1 MLSHLMSEPRTYYIV
16 RAFLILGTIVVLL
29 MLCATSTNA
38 SVSKAE
44 SGDNVKPMSA
54 AEYAVIKARIRG
66 PQRYNHV
73 AQRPH
78 IVHWRSGNASGWL
91 SPWPR

>member
-1 MLSHLMSEPRTYYIV
+1 MSSHLMSEPRTYYMV
-16 RAFLILGTIVVLL
+16 RALLILGTIVVLL
-29 MLCATSTNA
+29 MLCATATYA

-44 SGDNVKPMSA
+44 SGDSVKPMSA
-54 AEYAVIKARIRG
+54 AEYAVLKAKIRG

-73 AQRPH
+73 VQRPR

>member
-1 MLSHLMSEPRTYYIV
+1 MSSHLMSEPRNYYIV
-16 RAFLILGTIVVLL
+16 RALLILGTIALLL
-29 MLCATSTNA
+29 MLSATSTYA

-44 SGDNVKPMSA
+44 SGKNVKPMSA
-54 AEYAVIKARIRG
+54 AEYAVIKAKIRG

-73 AQRPH
+73 AERPRL
-78 IVHWRSGNASGWL
+78 IHWKSGNASGWL